1 MDPDA
6 DPADSEII
14 VQWGAQ
20 GQPGANLIAET
31 ILQRIEECGVYIAD
45 LTCVT
50 SVRTADKRKK
60 LLPNANVLIET
71 GAAARTGRR
80 WDRMI
85 LVLNNAFGSV
95 DKLPFDLRHR
105 SCTVQYDL
113 KENDDREKTSK
124 RRQLAKDIANEIRPM
139 YQASLLRDSE
149 ERRKAA
155 EAKGAHSGG
164 KRQPAQ
170 HAREEY
176 EDKLLANKYRTF
188 KAKAGILA
196 VTVFPAVSQV
206 FNVPPHHNQFNGQL
220 SPVSISYGVVEHEM
234 KSEVCIW
241 PDGQPPVGITELTHE
256 GTIYSTK
263 NMVFNYTDE
272 ELEDITKRINF
283 VLTEYE
289 NYIIEALHRYFACLK
304 ELKVTGPFFIGV
316 SLLRIRKFRL
326 MVRDSPVHSSTIRR
340 ATRKIFKPIFW
351 RFRPM
356 QTHLKLMSSQR

>member
-1 MDPDA
+1 MPFTIFYAWQMDRPTNVNRWFIDKAIKLAIRQLKAEVPEQSNDLKQEDAPAVEPSERSAVDPDA

-155 EAKGAHSGG
+155 EAKA
-164 KRQPAQ
+164 
-170 HAREEY
+170 
-176 EDKLLANKYRTF
+176 
-188 KAKAGILA
+188 
-196 VTVFPAVSQV
+196 
-206 FNVPPHHNQFNGQL
+206 
-220 SPVSISYGVVEHEM
+220 
-234 KSEVCIW
+234 
-241 PDGQPPVGITELTHE
+241 
-256 GTIYSTK
+256 
-263 NMVFNYTDE
+263 
-272 ELEDITKRINF
+272 
-283 VLTEYE
+283 
-289 NYIIEALHRYFACLK
+289 
-304 ELKVTGPFFIGV
+304 
-316 SLLRIRKFRL
+316 
-326 MVRDSPVHSSTIRR
+326 
-340 ATRKIFKPIFW
+340 
-351 RFRPM
+351 
-356 QTHLKLMSSQR
+356 